1 MKKLVLPL
9 YFLLLVLLSVSCS
22 PMIHTSSESA
32 AGFNLS
38 DYNTFAFYETDAS
51 RSGVGPGY
59 SMQVSYIEEEIARQ
73 LEQRGLTRTSSDP
86 DLLVNLGIVVKDTT
100 QTRETNILTDPPF
113 YIGQRRYTW
122 KSEEVV
128 VRRYK
133 EGAISVHLVDSNK
146 NELVWQGV
154 AEGAMEEKTEKVQE
168 QIREGMQ
175 KLFSELDK

>member
-1 MKKLVLPL
+1 MKKSFNVLYL
-9 YFLLLVLLSVSCS
+9 FLLVLLCAACS
-22 PMIHTSSESA
+22 PVIHTSSESVDN
-32 AGFNLS
+32 FKLS
-38 DYNTFAFYETDAS
+38 DYKTFAFYETDAS
-51 RSGVGPGY
+51 RTGIGY
-59 SMQVSYIEEEIARQ
+59 STQLNYIENEIARQ
-73 LEQRGLTRTSSDP
+73 LEQRGLSRTSTDP

-122 KSEEVV
+122 KSHEVV

-133 EGAISVHLVDSNK
+133 EGTISVDLVANDK

-168 QIREGMQ
+168 QIRKGME